1 MSNYWN
7 LQRQIVI
14 EGGSSGIAWP
24 ATAELRLELQPC
36 DLFGVPSTS
45 FPRTTIK
52 GKTEFVVNGLTGKL
66 SVSASQPVDQAI
78 FHGTYPNGVIRIE
91 GNIVHLTA
99 QLADW
104 SWLENTLN
112 WLSTALT
119 QFLSVQ
125 VGVFVDV
132 ALVEGTISG
141 RSLRALYPA
150 ESYSLIVA
158 CVDEQTR
165 DAAIRTSLLG
175 PAQNQ
180 SSYPRFVASA
190 SYFRH
195 ALRLLSPREVN
206 YAPYVVYAEVLLNLA
221 KCVEILV
228 SGKDR
233 EDQKK
238 KFREFGF
245 TKEQIETVIMP
256 IICIRND
263 LDVAHPTSGYRTKE
277 EIAVLRKFVD
287 RTVKNVSHL
296 LRLIS
301 RQIAVKSDFLEP
313 LPSLPSGKRSKLIKK
328 LESYL
333 ANEELDPAST
343 TPVVLSAD

>member
-1 MSNYWN
+1 M
-7 LQRQIVI
+7 VV
-14 EGGSSGIAWP
+14 EGGSSGIEWP
-24 ATAELRLELQPC
+24 ATAELRVELQPC

-45 FPRTTIK
+45 FPRTTIT
-52 GKTEFVVNGLTGKL
+52 GKTEFVVNGLTGKF
-66 SVSASQPVDQAI
+66 SVSASQPLDQAT

-104 SWLENTLN
+104 SCLESTLN
-112 WLSTALT
+112 WLSTALA

-158 CVDEQTR
+158 CVDQQTR

-233 EDQKK
+233 DDQRK
-238 KFREFGF
+238 KFRELGF
-245 TKEQIETVIMP
+245 THDRVETIIMP
-256 IICIRND
+256 IIFIRNK

-287 RTVKNVSHL
+287 RAVKNVSQL
-296 LRLIS
+296 LRWIS
-301 RQIAVKSDFLEP
+301 QQIAVKDDFLKP
-313 LPSLPSGKRSKLIKK
+313 LPGLPSDERSKLIKK

-333 ANEELDPAST
+333 DNEELDPTST
-343 TPVVLSAD
+343 TPIVFSAD